1 MENQEPKNII
11 MKIKSVGM
19 LEQKNQTQME
29 RELKNGKIDR
39 ENDLQEEER
48 KLRKYR

>member
-19 LEQKNQTQME
+19 LNKKLDTDGE
-29 RELKNGKIDR
+29 RIKEWED
-39 ENDLQEEER
+39 
-48 KLRKYR
+48 

>member
-19 LEQKNQTQME
+19 LNKKLDTDGE
-29 RELKNGKIDR
+29 RIKEWEDW
-39 ENDLQEEER
+39 
-48 KLRKYR
+48 

>member
-19 LEQKNQTQME
+19 LSKKLDTDGE
-29 RELKNGKIDR
+29 RIKEWEDW
-39 ENDLQEEER
+39 
-48 KLRKYR
+48 

>member
-19 LEQKNQTQME
+19 LSKNQTDGE
-29 RELKNGKIDR
+29 RIKEWED
-39 ENDLQEEER
+39 
-48 KLRKYR
+48 